1 MSSDNTEQL
10 QAYCIMCRTGSEKE
24 VKLKIER
31 FTEGIEAIV
40 PKRVIEEKKGGAW
53 SMVERP
59 LLPGYVFLYA
69 QDTLPHDLKWKIHK
83 IYKILNYARDMRQLQ
98 DEDREYA
105 HWLYRHEGCIRPSTI
120 LEEGDRIRVIA
131 GPLLDA
137 TGKITRLDKRHR
149 RAWVTFEFDG
159 HERTVSLS
167 ANCVEQAS
175 PSGS

>member
-1 MSSDNTEQL
+1 
-10 QAYCIMCRTGSEKE
+10 MCRTGSEKE
-24 VKLKIER
+24 VKQKIER

-53 SMVERP
+53 SRVERP

-69 QDTLPHDLKWKIHK
+69 KDMLPHNLKLKVQK

-98 DEDREYA
+98 GEDQEYA
-105 HWLYRHEGCIRPSTI
+105 HWLYRHEGCIQPSTV
-120 LEEGDRIRVIA
+120 LEEGDRIRVID
-131 GPLLDA
+131 GPLMDA

-149 RAWVTFEFDG
+149 RAWVTFVFDG

-167 ANCVEQAS
+167 ANCVEQES
-175 PSGS
+175 TTES

>member
-1 MSSDNTEQL
+1 MNSENIEQL
-10 QAYCIMCRTGSEKE
+10 QAYCVMCRTGSEKE

-40 PKRVIEEKKGGAW
+40 PKRVIEEKKDGAW

-69 QDTLPHDLKWKIHK
+69 QDTIPHDIKWKIHK
-83 IYKILNYARDMRQLQ
+83 IYKILNYKRDMRELQ

-149 RAWVTFEFDG
+149 RAWVTFVFDG

-167 ANCVEQAS
+167 ANCVDQAS